1 MVILE
6 IFCSFS
12 YCQIQLGNTAPVYK
26 HRKKVMKK
34 VFCLLLLLTDSQA
47 IFATKLKS
55 VPDDLRWREAL
66 VKLLLGEIEE
76 RWEKSEEKMSPS
88 PYKKLFTVQQFSPD
102 ECWQVKKCDCR
113 CADMNQNRPI
123 YLFIKVGFFCLF
135 VFVWF
140 LFLFFESKSWSKL
153 KYFVKGLA
161 LQ

>member
-34 VFCLLLLLTDSQA
+34 VFCLLLLTDFQA

-66 VKLLLGEIEE
+66 VKLLLEEIEE
-76 RWEKSEEKMSPS
+76 R
-88 PYKKLFTVQQFSPD
+88 
-102 ECWQVKKCDCR
+102 
-113 CADMNQNRPI
+113 
-123 YLFIKVGFFCLF
+123 
-135 VFVWF
+135 
-140 LFLFFESKSWSKL
+140 
-153 KYFVKGLA
+153 
-161 LQ
+161 